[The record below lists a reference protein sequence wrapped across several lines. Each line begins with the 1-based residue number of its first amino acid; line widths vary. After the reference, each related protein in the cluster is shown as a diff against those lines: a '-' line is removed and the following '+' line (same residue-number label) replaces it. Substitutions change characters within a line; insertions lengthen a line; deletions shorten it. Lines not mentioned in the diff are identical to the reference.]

1 MTTLLYGRHAL
12 PMEDAIDSEAGLDRQ
27 RRRQR
32 LLSALADARAVRG
45 RQRVLG
51 AKVRVLIALRRP
63 VTD

>member
-1 MTTLLYGRHAL
+1 MND
-12 PMEDAIDSEAGLDRQ
+12 PINSEPDLERW

-32 LLSALADARAVRG
+32 LLAALADRAARG

-63 VTD
+63 VTG

>member
-1 MTTLLYGRHAL
+1 MH
-12 PMEDAIDSEAGLDRQ
+12 DSIDSEAGLERQ

-32 LLSALADARAVRG
+32 LLSALADARVARG

-51 AKVRVLIALRRP
+51 AKVRVLIALRRS

>member
-1 MTTLLYGRHAL
+1 M
-12 PMEDAIDSEAGLDRQ
+12 DDSIDSEAGLDRQ

-32 LLSALADARAVRG
+32 LLSALTDARVERA

>member
-1 MTTLLYGRHAL
+1 
-12 PMEDAIDSEAGLDRQ
+12 MEDAIDSEAGLDRQ